1 MYRPSLLRLEDD
13 LAGHHGGVEIHLLV
27 DDDQVGAFVSF
38 ETADASVDARRPGR
52 IQRGQS
58 DGVLQRQPDL
68 MSNVVDA
75 SYDRPDRAGEGT
87 VLTFVLIGQS
97 HDAIFLDRGSRRP
110 AAHT

>member
-27 DDDQVGAFVSF
+27 DDDQVGALVSF

-52 IQRGQS
+52 VQRGQS

-75 SYDRPDRAGEGT
+75 SYDRPDRAGESAI
-87 VLTFVLIGQS
+87 LTFR
-97 HDAIFLDRGSRRP
+97 FLKASWRCLFGPSQFR
-110 AAHT
+110 